1 MLHLVFERTNYKM
14 AKIAIIRIWLMAAL
28 GLAISPVTDA
38 ATAKEIRMARPDNG
52 AIAYHRA
59 SGAFGFAVDRRSA
72 REAKTEALKQCNNAE
87 CEVVLTLKNGCG
99 ALASFQKT
107 YFVSRG
113 ATRAEAEAKSRRQC
127 GPKCEVV
134 VWACTK

>member
-1 MLHLVFERTNYKM
+1 MKCAIKKSATFSTFLLV
-14 AKIAIIRIWLMAAL
+14 AL
-28 GLAISPVTDA
+28 ATAISTHIEA
-38 ATAKEIRMARPDNG
+38 ATVQAVKMPRADNG

-59 SGAFGFAVDRRSA
+59 SGSYGFAVDRRTA
-72 REAKTEALKQCNNAE
+72 RDAKVEALNQCNNAN
-87 CEVVLTLKNGCG
+87 CEVVLSLKSGCG
-99 ALASFQKT
+99 ALAAFQKT

-134 VWACTK
+134 VWACTT

>member
-1 MLHLVFERTNYKM
+1 MRIDSCRGIVSSTM
-14 AKIAIIRIWLMAAL
+14 IRRFLQFAVILAL
-28 GLAISPVTDA
+28 SPGIEA
-38 ATAKEIRMARPDNG
+38 ATAKAIKKNLADNG

-59 SGAFGFAVDRRSA
+59 SGAFGFAVDRSNA
-72 REAKTEALKQCNNAE
+72 REAKIEALKQCNNAD
-87 CEVVLTLKNGCG
+87 CEVVLSLKSGCG
-99 ALASFQKT
+99 ALAAFQKT

-113 ATRAEAEAKSRRQC
+113 VTRAEAEAKARRQC